1 MKEDI
6 IKLVKAIKKNSGY
19 DMPNREIAAK
29 LGITEKRMST
39 LTNNGD
45 MKLSTFIKILEAANM
60 QMEIS
65 PGVEDGV
72 SIRFCARN
80 KCNECAYKH
89 IAEQIEDAEVKMD
102 EKTNRLVIEV

>member
-80 KCNECAYKH
+80 KCNECAYKK
-89 IAEQIEDAEVKMD
+89 IAEQVDSADVHLD
-102 EKTNRLVIEV
+102 ETSRLVIEV